1 MKKIGLY
8 SFLWIASLL
17 LVSCDFFT
25 PSESSENIA
34 RVNSTYLTRKDLA
47 SAMPKNLS
55 VEDSS
60 IYAQNFINRWA
71 KRQLLLEGAKLNLSQ
86 EKQKN
91 YNAMVEEYRQELF
104 SQGYKDLIIAS
115 KMDTSVTPEEIESYY
130 EQEHENFRLKENLI
144 KLRYVQM
151 TKDNKDIEKIKEQFK
166 RYNDEDQEDI
176 QDESFKFEAY
186 SLMDS
191 IWVST
196 DQIRTKI
203 SPLQEQD
210 DPNDLLKKDNYL
222 ELNDSTSLYLIYIKD
237 VRLRNDQAPLDYAKP
252 TIKEIILNKRKL
264 QFAKEFEKDITKDAL
279 ENNQF
284 EIYK

>member
-1 MKKIGLY
+1 M
-8 SFLWIASLL
+8 ASLL

-115 KMDTSVTPEEIESYY
+115 KMDTTVTPEEIESYY

-210 DPNDLLKKDNYL
+210 DPDDLLKKDNYL